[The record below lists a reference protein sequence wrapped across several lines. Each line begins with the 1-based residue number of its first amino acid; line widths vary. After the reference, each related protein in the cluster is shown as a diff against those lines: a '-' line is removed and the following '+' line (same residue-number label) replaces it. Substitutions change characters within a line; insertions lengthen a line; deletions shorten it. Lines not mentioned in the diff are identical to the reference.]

1 MKIYAVSDGKL
12 KKSRTAGS
20 QIFSIFNAMFLT
32 LLAII
37 CAFPVIHMF
46 SVSLSSQSAVAAN
59 QVKLLPVGFNLASYH
74 MVAKRAAFWTAFGV
88 SVKRVIVGVVINT
101 VLTVLMAY
109 PLSKSVREFPAR
121 RYYVWLLIFAMI
133 FDGGLIPN
141 YLQVKNLNLFDT
153 IWALVLP
160 GAVPIYNVILVMNFM
175 KQLPDTIE
183 EAAEVDGASYFQ
195 RFTKIILPLCK
206 PSIATIIL
214 FSFLSHWNGW
224 FDGKIYNNTVV
235 IDKQGSVVASYSKVH
250 LFGLFNEERFF
261 AAGDNF
267 DTYELNGV
275 ICGST
280 ICYDLRF
287 PELYRHLSLQGA
299 KIIFVP
305 AEWPSARGDIWTLL
319 SQARGAENHNYIV
332 AVNCVGNFKGAP
344 FYGHSMVVDPMGKII
359 AEGGSAEEIIYCDI
373 DLAYIDKVRARLN
386 ALADVRKE
394 LIR

>member
-183 EAAEVDGASYFQ
+183 EA
-195 RFTKIILPLCK
+195 
-206 PSIATIIL
+206 
-214 FSFLSHWNGW
+214 
-224 FDGKIYNNTVV
+224 
-235 IDKQGSVVASYSKVH
+235 
-250 LFGLFNEERFF
+250 
-261 AAGDNF
+261 
-267 DTYELNGV
+267 
-275 ICGST
+275 
-280 ICYDLRF
+280 
-287 PELYRHLSLQGA
+287 
-299 KIIFVP
+299 
-305 AEWPSARGDIWTLL
+305 
-319 SQARGAENHNYIV
+319 
-332 AVNCVGNFKGAP
+332 
-344 FYGHSMVVDPMGKII
+344 
-359 AEGGSAEEIIYCDI
+359 
-373 DLAYIDKVRARLN
+373 
-386 ALADVRKE
+386 
-394 LIR
+394 

>member
-1 MKIYAVSDGKL
+1 MKVALIQMEIVEKNTPGNIVHGLDLLQEAAANSDIAVLPEIWTTGYSLGRIEEEAETIDGSTIAAVRKIANDHHCAVV
-12 KKSRTAGS
+12 AGS
-20 QIFSIFNAMFLT
+20 I
-32 LLAII
+32 
-37 CAFPVIHMF
+37 
-46 SVSLSSQSAVAAN
+46 
-59 QVKLLPVGFNLASYH
+59 
-74 MVAKRAAFWTAFGV
+74 
-88 SVKRVIVGVVINT
+88 
-101 VLTVLMAY
+101 
-109 PLSKSVREFPAR
+109 PLRHK
-121 RYYVWLLIFAMI
+121 
-133 FDGGLIPN
+133 
-141 YLQVKNLNLFDT
+141 
-153 IWALVLP
+153 
-160 GAVPIYNVILVMNFM
+160 
-175 KQLPDTIE
+175 
-183 EAAEVDGASYFQ
+183 
-195 RFTKIILPLCK
+195 
-206 PSIATIIL
+206 
-214 FSFLSHWNGW
+214 
-224 FDGKIYNNTVV
+224 DGKIYNNTVV

-250 LFGLFNEERFF
+250 LFGLFDEERFF

>member
-224 FDGKIYNNTVV
+224 FDGKIYNNNTANYPL
-235 IDKQGSVVASYSKVH
+235 Q
-250 LFGLFNEERFF
+250 
-261 AAGDNF
+261 
-267 DTYELNGV
+267 TY
-275 ICGST
+275 
-280 ICYDLRF
+280 
-287 PELYRHLSLQGA
+287 LQA
-299 KIIFVP
+299 LI
-305 AEWPSARGDIWTLL
+305 ANTDITN
-319 SQARGAENHNYIV
+319 SSEAIE
-332 AVNCVGNFKGAP
+332 
-344 FYGHSMVVDPMGKII
+344 
-359 AEGGSAEEIIYCDI
+359 
-373 DLAYIDKVRARLN
+373 N
-386 ALADVRKE
+386 ALTNIKTLQAAQLFLTMLPILVIYPFLQKYFTKG
-394 LIR
+394 LTIGAVKG